1 MVDQTVVCIIKKY
14 LAVLNEHQIPASY
27 AVLYGSYARGDQR
40 AESDIDVLV
49 VSDVF
54 DKDWPRWNQLLWEAT
69 IYADYRIEPMPVTQ
83 DELERDDMSINIE
96 MARREGIV
104 IYPDDEVPVQRL
116 DESGILLKTRGA

>member
-27 AVLYGSYARGDQR
+27 AVFYGSHARGDQR
-40 AESDIDVLV
+40 EESDIDVLV
-49 VSDVF
+49 VSDLF

-83 DELERDDMSINIE
+83 DELERDDMSMNIE
-96 MARREGIV
+96 MARQEGIV

-116 DESGILLKTRGA
+116 DESGILLRTGGR